1 MRKKVCKK
9 IIVVLLLF
17 IFAADGLNS
26 NFNILNV
33 IEIKAAT
40 TTVTRAQWIHS
51 LVDMTGMKVEDNQL
65 PDNYYND
72 VNKKTE
78 YYDDIMKATA
88 YGVIDTAAGKDF
100 KPEEKV
106 SREFVAHTLNFCMGF
121 QLDEKKYTFSDDNDC
136 TYKEDDQIAINQ
148 GWLSLESGKFVPK
161 GEVSETDIKNIS
173 KNVKEIL
180 SKQEVKEDYD
190 STWNV
195 VSGVKT
201 IPATTEAV
209 IEDNKVII
217 TDLTQKINTGDIFV
231 VYQGEVGV
239 PLKAEN
245 ISVTGNKTII
255 TTTDVKDYDNAFSKV
270 DAEGIIESD
279 ELTFEP
285 LDGTQLDVTTE
296 NRQKGTGVN
305 RAVKKVKTVSFNKTF
320 KVIGN
325 LSSSVKGT
333 LKNVQ
338 VKYNILTSTGEVMVQ
353 VEGDLNMTGTIKA
366 AANTSID
373 IMAVKIPGIGG
384 LTLTANVDAEGKF
397 SSTVTSH
404 MLTGISY
411 SKVGGFRTIKSFK
424 ENGGSN
430 TAVEASASI
439 GATLKFGITDLKL
452 ITGYVYGKAG
462 VTAQFNDTVWAT
474 GTPGNCRTFL
484 AYMYA
489 SYGAE
494 ASCMFK
500 KDLYSKNT
508 DIYTLQNSPMRVYHH
523 YEDGRLVSKC
533 SRGLIFDYFTKYY
546 SAYGSSGW
554 SGYNGSAGLD
564 DEGKEYQIYKYS
576 LSNDEDGNKVAT
588 ITEYYGNAR
597 NLEIPEEI
605 DGYKVVGIGYGAFS
619 DHKEI
624 LQVTIPDS
632 VEKLSNS
639 AFMYCSNL
647 QSVSIP
653 KDVNTDADA
662 GYLSDLTYRGPF
674 YGCDSLK
681 NITFAKGTT
690 IINTGLFHGCG
701 IEKLELPDTVTV
713 IGNRAFKECTKLTDA
728 GLTDNIK
735 KLGDEAFG
743 ECTSLRSVCI
753 PKDVET
759 GSMTGMLGG
768 DVGPFYGCTS
778 LKNIQFAKGTT
789 VIHNGLFHASGIEQI
804 KIPDTVTKIENN
816 VFKRCNQLKDVTL
829 SDSVTELG
837 NGAFQECI
845 KLTSIYIPKNIKTS
859 NFAGDDAWN
868 PAPFTGCS
876 ELKTIQFAKGT
887 TDISRSLL
895 RNTGLEKIELPDTI
909 KNVGEYAFAGCENL
923 EEVKLANGTEQLKKY
938 AFKDSALKE
947 IELPR
952 SIKTIGIGAFLNCK
966 NLSKVTLS
974 DGLEE
979 ISEDIFSGCKGL
991 KEIVIP
997 ESILKI
1003 NRGAFENSG
1012 METIT
1017 MPSKLTEIKARA
1029 FKGSSLKNI
1038 KFSWQE
1044 TIIGDEAFANCD
1056 YLEKIQ
1062 IPDSVTDFGVKVFQ
1076 DSDMLTDVKLG
1087 TGIKEVPSNTFE
1099 HCDKLTKIII
1109 PRNVIKIGDN
1119 AFANCVALTDII
1131 IPKATKEIS
1140 ENAFSY
1146 PEKITITGIAGSYAE
1161 TFAKDHDIKFT
1172 GRTVKATKA
1181 TLSDTNVTL
1190 KKNDKKQLSIN
1201 VTPED
1206 FTDDVNWKSSNTDV
1220 ATVDENGLITAK
1232 AGGTAIIKV
1241 TVGELSLSCEV
1252 TVEQPIEKIWLNEY
1266 SLKLDGDGQYQLT
1279 AEVGPDNANNKEVTW
1294 TSSDTK
1300 IATVDQ
1306 KGMVKAVS
1314 KGTATITATAKDGS
1328 NVSRS
1333 CIVTVRNNIY
1343 NITDISKMES
1353 SHPYEN
1359 NCTDEWIYTEKDAKS
1374 LEVTFDSKTEFEN
1387 KFDYLYIYDKDKK
1400 QVGKYTGTELAG
1412 KTIEVPGNTLRIQLQ
1427 TDNGGNAYGFKV
1439 AEIKAKQDNTV
1450 RPPTTE
1456 EPKPTPP
1463 TTEEP
1468 KQTPP
1473 TTEESKPTPSVTEE
1487 PKPSTTTHKPE
1498 STEQKEIKLTRI
1510 VLSGISTKIAAGKKI
1525 KLTSFILPEN
1535 ASNKKLIWKTSNT
1548 KYATVSSN
1556 GIITINKKAGGKT
1569 VIITATA
1576 KDGSGK
1582 KATYKIKIMKG
1593 KVKKI
1598 VISGAKTVKV
1608 GKTISL
1614 KTKITATR
1622 GANKKI
1628 KWTSSNTKYATVS
1641 SSGKVKALKAGKKKT
1656 VKITAMAT
1664 DGSGKKATKI
1674 IKIK

>member
-296 NRQKGTGVN
+296 NRQEGTGVN

-320 KVIGN
+320 KVTGN

-411 SKVGGFRTIKSFK
+411 SKAGGFRTIKSFK

-523 YEDGRLVSKC
+523 YEDWRLVPKC
-533 SRGLIFDYFTKYY
+533 SRGMTFDYFTKYY

-554 SGYNGSAGLD
+554 SGYNGAAGLD

-605 DGYKVVGIGYGAFS
+605 DGYKVVGIGNDAFAKNQS
-619 DHKEI
+619 IMTARIPESVAEIGNSAFAKCVNLRSVNIPKKIKFVGGGLYEDGPFSGCSSLKTVTFEDGITRIDKETFKNCTGIEKIEIPDTVTEIGESAFERCTNLKEI
-624 LQVTIPDS
+624 KIKDGVKVIEASAFRNCTSLISIEIPNSVEGIGNYTFSGCKSLKDVILPNIRQNIVSYMFNDCTALEEITLPSTVTTIQDHAFKGCTNLKTVNWSKLLTNINSYAFENCISLEKAVIPNTVKKLEEGVFYNCDALTDITIPDS
-632 VEKLSNS
+632 VIS
-639 AFMYCSNL
+639 
-647 QSVSIP
+647 
-653 KDVNTDADA
+653 
-662 GYLSDLTYRGPF
+662 
-674 YGCDSLK
+674 
-681 NITFAKGTT
+681 
-690 IINTGLFHGCG
+690 
-701 IEKLELPDTVTV
+701 
-713 IGNRAFKECTKLTDA
+713 
-728 GLTDNIK
+728 
-735 KLGDEAFG
+735 
-743 ECTSLRSVCI
+743 
-753 PKDVET
+753 
-759 GSMTGMLGG
+759 
-768 DVGPFYGCTS
+768 
-778 LKNIQFAKGTT
+778 
-789 VIHNGLFHASGIEQI
+789 
-804 KIPDTVTKIENN
+804 
-816 VFKRCNQLKDVTL
+816 
-829 SDSVTELG
+829 LG
-837 NGAFQECI
+837 NKIFYDC
-845 KLTSIYIPKNIKTS
+845 
-859 NFAGDDAWN
+859 DA
-868 PAPFTGCS
+868 
-876 ELKTIQFAKGT
+876 L
-887 TDISRSLL
+887 
-895 RNTGLEKIELPDTI
+895 
-909 KNVGEYAFAGCENL
+909 KNVGLGM
-923 EEVKLANGTEQLKKY
+923 G
-938 AFKDSALKE
+938 
-947 IELPR
+947 
-952 SIKTIGIGAFLNCK
+952 IK
-966 NLSKVTLS
+966 
-974 DGLEE
+974 
-979 ISEDIFSGCKGL
+979 
-991 KEIVIP
+991 
-997 ESILKI
+997 
-1003 NRGAFENSG
+1003 
-1012 METIT
+1012 
-1017 MPSKLTEIKARA
+1017 
-1029 FKGSSLKNI
+1029 
-1038 KFSWQE
+1038 
-1044 TIIGDEAFANCD
+1044 
-1056 YLEKIQ
+1056 Q
-1062 IPDSVTDFGVKVFQ
+1062 IPISA
-1076 DSDMLTDVKLG
+1076 
-1087 TGIKEVPSNTFE
+1087 FE
-1099 HCDKLTKIII
+1099 HCDVLKEIII
-1109 PRNVIKIGDN
+1109 PHNVTKISAN
-1119 AFANCVALTDII
+1119 AFTTCVALTDVT
-1131 IPKATKEIS
+1131 IPKATKEIAGT
-1140 ENAFSY
+1140 AFSY
-1146 PEKITITGIAGSYAE
+1146 PQRMTITGVPGSYAE
-1161 TFAKDHDIKFT
+1161 TFAKEQDIKFIAKEIK
-1172 GRTVKATKA
+1172 VNQVS
-1181 TLSDTNVTL
+1181 LSDEELFMN
-1190 KKNDKKQLSIN
+1190 KGAEKQLILS
-1201 VTPED
+1201 VSPKD
-1206 FTDDVNWKSSNTDV
+1206 FTDDISWKSSNVDV
-1220 ATVDENGLITAK
+1220 VSVTEDGLLKAK
-1232 AGGTAIIKV
+1232 TGGTATIKV
-1241 TVGELSLSCEV
+1241 TVGDISKSCKI
-1252 TVEQPIEKIWLNEY
+1252 TVVQPITSIYLNKT
-1266 SLKLDGDGQYQLT
+1266 KLELQSDEEYQLT
-1279 AEVGPDNANNKEVTW
+1279 ADMWPQNAYNKQVEW
-1294 TSSDTK
+1294 ASSDNR

-1306 KGMVKAVS
+1306 NGMVKTHS
-1314 KGTATITATAKDGS
+1314 KGTATITVKAKDGGGALDE
-1328 NVSRS
+1328 
-1333 CIVTVRNNIY
+1333 CKVTVTNNLYEIQ
-1343 NITDISKMES
+1343 DIAKLES
-1353 SHPYEN
+1353 THPYEN
-1359 NCTDEWIYTEKDAKS
+1359 NCTDIWKYTVDKAES
-1374 LEVTFDSKTEFEN
+1374 LQVTFDSRTEMETD
-1387 KFDYLYIYDKDKK
+1387 FDYLYIYDKDKK

-1450 RPPTTE
+1450 QPPTTE

-1468 KQTPP
+1468 KPTPPTTEEPKPTPP
-1473 TTEESKPTPSVTEE
+1473 TTEESKPTPSATEE

-1535 ASNKKLIWKTSNT
+1535 ASNKKLIWKTSNK

-1608 GKTISL
+1608 DKTISL
-1614 KTKITATR
+1614 KAKITASR

>member
-296 NRQKGTGVN
+296 NRQEGTGVN

-320 KVIGN
+320 KVTGN

-411 SKVGGFRTIKSFK
+411 SKAGGFRTIKSFK

-523 YEDGRLVSKC
+523 YEDGRLVPKC
-533 SRGLIFDYFTKYY
+533 SRGMTFDYFTKYY

-554 SGYNGSAGLD
+554 SGYNGAAGLD

-605 DGYKVVGIGYGAFS
+605 DGYKVVGIGNDAFAKNQS
-619 DHKEI
+619 IMTARIPESVAEIGNSAFAKCVNLRSVNIPKKIKFVGGGLYEDGPFSGCSSLKTVTFEDGITRIDKAIFKNCTGIEKIEIPDTVTEIGESAFERCTNLKEI
-624 LQVTIPDS
+624 KIKDGVKVIEASAFRNCTSLISIEIPNSVEGIGNYTFSGCKSLKDVILPNIRQNIVSYMFNDCTALEEITLPSTVTTIQDHAFKGCTNLKTVNWSKLLTNINSYAFENCISLEKAVIPNTVKKLEEGVFYNCDALTDITIPDS
-632 VEKLSNS
+632 VIS
-639 AFMYCSNL
+639 
-647 QSVSIP
+647 
-653 KDVNTDADA
+653 
-662 GYLSDLTYRGPF
+662 
-674 YGCDSLK
+674 
-681 NITFAKGTT
+681 
-690 IINTGLFHGCG
+690 
-701 IEKLELPDTVTV
+701 
-713 IGNRAFKECTKLTDA
+713 
-728 GLTDNIK
+728 
-735 KLGDEAFG
+735 
-743 ECTSLRSVCI
+743 
-753 PKDVET
+753 
-759 GSMTGMLGG
+759 
-768 DVGPFYGCTS
+768 
-778 LKNIQFAKGTT
+778 
-789 VIHNGLFHASGIEQI
+789 
-804 KIPDTVTKIENN
+804 
-816 VFKRCNQLKDVTL
+816 
-829 SDSVTELG
+829 LG
-837 NGAFQECI
+837 NKIFYDC
-845 KLTSIYIPKNIKTS
+845 
-859 NFAGDDAWN
+859 DA
-868 PAPFTGCS
+868 
-876 ELKTIQFAKGT
+876 L
-887 TDISRSLL
+887 
-895 RNTGLEKIELPDTI
+895 
-909 KNVGEYAFAGCENL
+909 KNVGLGM
-923 EEVKLANGTEQLKKY
+923 G
-938 AFKDSALKE
+938 
-947 IELPR
+947 
-952 SIKTIGIGAFLNCK
+952 IK
-966 NLSKVTLS
+966 
-974 DGLEE
+974 
-979 ISEDIFSGCKGL
+979 
-991 KEIVIP
+991 
-997 ESILKI
+997 
-1003 NRGAFENSG
+1003 
-1012 METIT
+1012 
-1017 MPSKLTEIKARA
+1017 
-1029 FKGSSLKNI
+1029 
-1038 KFSWQE
+1038 
-1044 TIIGDEAFANCD
+1044 
-1056 YLEKIQ
+1056 Q
-1062 IPDSVTDFGVKVFQ
+1062 IPISA
-1076 DSDMLTDVKLG
+1076 
-1087 TGIKEVPSNTFE
+1087 FE
-1099 HCDKLTKIII
+1099 HCDVLKEIII
-1109 PRNVIKIGDN
+1109 PHNVTKISAN
-1119 AFANCVALTDII
+1119 AFTTCVALTDVT
-1131 IPKATKEIS
+1131 IPKATKEIAGT
-1140 ENAFSY
+1140 AFSY
-1146 PEKITITGIAGSYAE
+1146 PQRMTITGVPGSYAE
-1161 TFAKDHDIKFT
+1161 TFAKEQDIKFIAKEIK
-1172 GRTVKATKA
+1172 VNQVS
-1181 TLSDTNVTL
+1181 LSDEELFMN
-1190 KKNDKKQLSIN
+1190 KGAEKQLILS
-1201 VTPED
+1201 VSPKD
-1206 FTDDVNWKSSNTDV
+1206 FTDDISWKSSNVDV
-1220 ATVDENGLITAK
+1220 VSVTEDGLLKAK
-1232 AGGTAIIKV
+1232 TGGTATIKV
-1241 TVGELSLSCEV
+1241 TVGDISKSCKI
-1252 TVEQPIEKIWLNEY
+1252 TVVQPITSIYLNKT
-1266 SLKLDGDGQYQLT
+1266 KLELQSDEEYQLT
-1279 AEVGPDNANNKEVTW
+1279 ADMWPQNAYNKQVEW
-1294 TSSDTK
+1294 ASSDNR

-1306 KGMVKAVS
+1306 NGMVKTHS
-1314 KGTATITATAKDGS
+1314 KGTATITVKAKDGGGALDE
-1328 NVSRS
+1328 
-1333 CIVTVRNNIY
+1333 CKVTVTNNLYEIQ
-1343 NITDISKMES
+1343 DIAKLES
-1353 SHPYEN
+1353 THPYEN
-1359 NCTDEWIYTEKDAKS
+1359 NCTDIWKYTVDKAES
-1374 LEVTFDSKTEFEN
+1374 LQVTFDSRTEMETD
-1387 KFDYLYIYDKDKK
+1387 FDYLYIYDKDKK

-1450 RPPTTE
+1450 QPPTTE

-1468 KQTPP
+1468 KPTPPTTEEPKPTPP
-1473 TTEESKPTPSVTEE
+1473 TTEESKPTPSATEE

-1535 ASNKKLIWKTSNT
+1535 ASNKKLIWKTSNK

-1608 GKTISL
+1608 DKTISL
-1614 KTKITATR
+1614 KAKITASR

>member
-17 IFAADGLNS
+17 IFVAGGLNS

-40 TTVTRAQWIHS
+40 TTVTRAQWIHN

-78 YYDDIMKATA
+78 YYNDIMKATA

-161 GEVSETDIKNIS
+161 GEVTETDIKNIS
-173 KNVKEIL
+173 KNIKEIL

-296 NRQKGTGVN
+296 NRQEGTGVN

-320 KVIGN
+320 KVTGN

-411 SKVGGFRTIKSFK
+411 SKAGGFRTIKSFK

-533 SRGLIFDYFTKYY
+533 SRGLTFDYFTKYY

-605 DGYKVVGIGYGAFS
+605 DGYKVVGIGYGVFRE
-619 DHKEI
+619 HNEI
-624 LQVTIPDS
+624 LEVTIPDS
-632 VEKLSNS
+632 VKTIANS
-639 AFMYCSNL
+639 AFKFCQNL
-647 QSVSIP
+647 QSVYIP
-653 KDVNTDADA
+653 KNVETGFVTGTDAF
-662 GYLSDLTYRGPF
+662 YSGPF
-674 YGCDSLK
+674 YGCKSLK
-681 NITFAKGTT
+681 NITFAEGTT

-701 IEKLELPDTVTV
+701 IEKLKLPDTITV
-713 IGNRAFKECTKLTDA
+713 IGNKAFKECTKLKDA

-735 KLGDEAFG
+735 KLDDEAFSY
-743 ECTSLRSVCI
+743 CTGLQSVYI
-753 PKDVET
+753 PKNVET
-759 GSMTGMLGG
+759 GYMTGMLGG
-768 DVGPFYGCTS
+768 NRGPFLGCS
-778 LKNIQFAKGTT
+778 ALKNIQFAKGTT
-789 VIHNGLFHASGIEQI
+789 ILHRGLFHASGLEQI
-804 KIPDTVTKIENN
+804 KIPDTVTKMEEC
-816 VFKRCNQLKDVTL
+816 VFNGCSKLKNVTL
-829 SDSVTELG
+829 PDSLTELG

-845 KLTSIYIPKNIKTS
+845 SLESIYIPKNIKTGYD
-859 NFAGDDAWN
+859 AGGNSWR
-868 PAPFTGCS
+868 PAPFAGCK
-876 ELKTIQFAKGT
+876 ELKSIQFAKGT

-909 KNVGEYAFAGCENL
+909 KNVGEYAFAGCTNL
-923 EEVKLANGTEQLKKY
+923 EEIKLPVEIEQIGEY
-938 AFKDSALKE
+938 AFASTSIKDIELLQSIKSIGEGVFYNCTSLSKIKLPNNLKE
-947 IELPR
+947 I
-952 SIKTIGIGAFLNCK
+952 SISLFR
-966 NLSKVTLS
+966 
-974 DGLEE
+974 E
-979 ISEDIFSGCKGL
+979 CKGL
-991 KEIVIP
+991 KEITIP
-997 ESILKI
+997 ESVQKI
-1003 NRGAFENSG
+1003 RGEAFENSG
-1012 METIT
+1012 IETIT
-1017 MPSKLTEIKARA
+1017 MPPNLTEIRVQA
-1029 FKGSSLKNI
+1029 FKGSNLKNI
-1038 KFSWQE
+1038 KFSGKE
-1044 TIIGDEAFANCD
+1044 TLIGNEVFANCD
-1056 YLEKIQ
+1056 ALEEIQ
-1062 IPDSVTDFGVKVFQ
+1062 LPDTVTDFGEKVFQ
-1076 DSDMLTDVKLG
+1076 DSDKLVDVKLG
-1087 TGIKEVPSNTFE
+1087 KGITEIPSNTFE
-1099 HCDKLTKIII
+1099 HCDQLRKIII
-1109 PRNVIKIGDN
+1109 PSNIRKIGDS
-1119 AFANCVALTDII
+1119 AFANCVALTDIT
-1131 IPKATKEIS
+1131 IPTATKEIS
-1140 ENAFSY
+1140 ETAFSY
-1146 PEKITITGIAGSYAE
+1146 PEKITITGAKGSYAE
-1161 TFAKDHDIKFT
+1161 TYAKNHDIKFIDH
-1172 GRTVKATKA
+1172 TVKATEVILGETDVILNKNKTKRLA
-1181 TLSDTNVTL
+1181 ITVTPEDCTDDVSWKSSDTNV
-1190 KKNDKKQLSIN
+1190 
-1201 VTPED
+1201 VT
-1206 FTDDVNWKSSNTDV
+1206 VN
-1220 ATVDENGLITAK
+1220 ENGVITGIAT
-1232 AGGTAIIKV
+1232 GTATIKVSVGNISKNFKV
-1241 TVGELSLSCEV
+1241 TVV
-1252 TVEQPIEKIWLNEY
+1252 QPITSIYLNKT
-1266 SLKLDGDGQYQLT
+1266 KLELQSDEEYQLT
-1279 AEVGPDNANNKEVTW
+1279 AETWPQNAYNKQVEW
-1294 TSSDTK
+1294 SSSDNR

-1306 KGMVKAVS
+1306 NGMVKTHS
-1314 KGTATITATAKDGS
+1314 KGTATITAKAKDGGGALDE
-1328 NVSRS
+1328 
-1333 CIVTVRNNIY
+1333 CKVTVTNNLYEIQ
-1343 NITDISKMES
+1343 DIAKLES
-1353 SHPYEN
+1353 AHPYEN
-1359 NCTDEWIYTEKDAKS
+1359 NCTDIWKYTVDKAES
-1374 LEVTFDSKTEFEN
+1374 LQVTFDSRTEMETD
-1387 KFDYLYIYDKDKK
+1387 FDYLYIYDKDKK

-1450 RPPTTE
+1450 QPPTTE

-1468 KQTPP
+1468 KPTPP
-1473 TTEESKPTPSVTEE
+1473 TTEESKPTPSATEE

-1525 KLTSFILPEN
+1525 KLTSFIRPEN
-1535 ASNKKLIWKTSNT
+1535 ASNKTLIWKTSNT

-1608 GKTISL
+1608 DKTISL
-1614 KTKITATR
+1614 KAKITASR

>member
-1 MRKKVCKK
+1 
-9 IIVVLLLF
+9 
-17 IFAADGLNS
+17 
-26 NFNILNV
+26 
-33 IEIKAAT
+33 
-40 TTVTRAQWIHS
+40 
-51 LVDMTGMKVEDNQL
+51 
-65 PDNYYND
+65 
-72 VNKKTE
+72 
-78 YYDDIMKATA
+78 
-88 YGVIDTAAGKDF
+88 
-100 KPEEKV
+100 
-106 SREFVAHTLNFCMGF
+106 MGF

-209 IEDNKVII
+209 IADNKVII

-296 NRQKGTGVN
+296 NRQEGTGVN

-320 KVIGN
+320 KVTGN

-411 SKVGGFRTIKSFK
+411 SKAGGFRTIKSFK

-523 YEDGRLVSKC
+523 YEDGRLVPKC
-533 SRGLIFDYFTKYY
+533 SRGMTFDYFTKYY

-554 SGYNGSAGLD
+554 SGYNGAAGLD

-605 DGYKVVGIGYGAFS
+605 DGYKVVGIGNDAFAKNQS
-619 DHKEI
+619 IMTARIPESVAEIGNSAFAKCVNLRSVNIPKKIKFVGGGLYEDGPFSGCSSLKTVTFEDGITRIDKAIFKNCTGIEKIEIPDTVTEIGESAFERCTNLKEI
-624 LQVTIPDS
+624 KIKDGIKVIEASAFRNCTSLISIEIPNSVEGIGNYTFSGCKSLKDVILPNIRQNIVSYMFNDCTALEEITLPSTVTTIQDHAFKGCTNLKTVNWSKLLTNINSYAFENCISLEKAVIPNTVKKLEEGVFYNCDALTDITIPDS
-632 VEKLSNS
+632 VIS
-639 AFMYCSNL
+639 
-647 QSVSIP
+647 
-653 KDVNTDADA
+653 
-662 GYLSDLTYRGPF
+662 
-674 YGCDSLK
+674 
-681 NITFAKGTT
+681 
-690 IINTGLFHGCG
+690 
-701 IEKLELPDTVTV
+701 
-713 IGNRAFKECTKLTDA
+713 
-728 GLTDNIK
+728 
-735 KLGDEAFG
+735 
-743 ECTSLRSVCI
+743 
-753 PKDVET
+753 
-759 GSMTGMLGG
+759 
-768 DVGPFYGCTS
+768 
-778 LKNIQFAKGTT
+778 
-789 VIHNGLFHASGIEQI
+789 
-804 KIPDTVTKIENN
+804 
-816 VFKRCNQLKDVTL
+816 
-829 SDSVTELG
+829 LG
-837 NGAFQECI
+837 NKIFYDC
-845 KLTSIYIPKNIKTS
+845 
-859 NFAGDDAWN
+859 DA
-868 PAPFTGCS
+868 
-876 ELKTIQFAKGT
+876 L
-887 TDISRSLL
+887 
-895 RNTGLEKIELPDTI
+895 
-909 KNVGEYAFAGCENL
+909 KNVGLGM
-923 EEVKLANGTEQLKKY
+923 G
-938 AFKDSALKE
+938 
-947 IELPR
+947 
-952 SIKTIGIGAFLNCK
+952 IK
-966 NLSKVTLS
+966 
-974 DGLEE
+974 
-979 ISEDIFSGCKGL
+979 
-991 KEIVIP
+991 
-997 ESILKI
+997 
-1003 NRGAFENSG
+1003 
-1012 METIT
+1012 
-1017 MPSKLTEIKARA
+1017 
-1029 FKGSSLKNI
+1029 
-1038 KFSWQE
+1038 
-1044 TIIGDEAFANCD
+1044 
-1056 YLEKIQ
+1056 Q
-1062 IPDSVTDFGVKVFQ
+1062 IPISA
-1076 DSDMLTDVKLG
+1076 
-1087 TGIKEVPSNTFE
+1087 FE
-1099 HCDKLTKIII
+1099 HCDVLKEIII
-1109 PRNVIKIGDN
+1109 PHNVTKISAN
-1119 AFANCVALTDII
+1119 AFTTCVALTDVT
-1131 IPKATKEIS
+1131 IPKAPKEIAGT
-1140 ENAFSY
+1140 AFSY
-1146 PEKITITGIAGSYAE
+1146 PQRMTITGVPGSYAE
-1161 TFAKDHDIKFT
+1161 TFAKEQDIKFIAKEIK
-1172 GRTVKATKA
+1172 VNQVS
-1181 TLSDTNVTL
+1181 LSDEELFMN
-1190 KKNDKKQLSIN
+1190 KGAEKQLILS
-1201 VTPED
+1201 VSPKD
-1206 FTDDVNWKSSNTDV
+1206 FTDDISWKSSNVDV
-1220 ATVDENGLITAK
+1220 VSVTEDGLLKAK
-1232 AGGTAIIKV
+1232 TGGTATIKV
-1241 TVGELSLSCEV
+1241 TVGDISKSCKI
-1252 TVEQPIEKIWLNEY
+1252 TVVQPITSIYLNKT
-1266 SLKLDGDGQYQLT
+1266 KLELQSDEEYQLT
-1279 AEVGPDNANNKEVTW
+1279 ADMWPQNAYNKQVEW
-1294 TSSDTK
+1294 ASSDNR

-1306 KGMVKAVS
+1306 NGMVKTHS
-1314 KGTATITATAKDGS
+1314 KGTATITVKAKDGGGALDE
-1328 NVSRS
+1328 
-1333 CIVTVRNNIY
+1333 CKVTVTNNLYEIQ
-1343 NITDISKMES
+1343 DIAKLES
-1353 SHPYEN
+1353 THPYEN
-1359 NCTDEWIYTEKDAKS
+1359 NCTDIWKYTVDKAES
-1374 LEVTFDSKTEFEN
+1374 LQVTFDSRTEMETD
-1387 KFDYLYIYDKDKK
+1387 FDYLYIYDKDKK

-1450 RPPTTE
+1450 QPPTTE

-1468 KQTPP
+1468 KPTPPTTEEPKPTPP
-1473 TTEESKPTPSVTEE
+1473 TTEESKPTPSATEE

-1535 ASNKKLIWKTSNT
+1535 ASNKKLIWKTSNK

-1608 GKTISL
+1608 DKTISL
-1614 KTKITATR
+1614 KAKITASR

>member
-296 NRQKGTGVN
+296 NRQEGTGVN

-320 KVIGN
+320 KVTGN

-411 SKVGGFRTIKSFK
+411 SKAGGFRTIKSFK

-523 YEDGRLVSKC
+523 YEDGRLVPKC
-533 SRGLIFDYFTKYY
+533 SRGMTFDYFTKYY

-554 SGYNGSAGLD
+554 SGYNGAAGLD

-605 DGYKVVGIGYGAFS
+605 DGYKVVGIGNDAFAKNQS
-619 DHKEI
+619 IMTARIPESVAEIGNSAFAKCVNLRSVNIPKKIKFVGGGLYEDGPFSGCSSLKTVTFEDGITRIDKETFKNCTGIEKIEIPDTVTEIGESAFERCTNLKEI
-624 LQVTIPDS
+624 KIKDGVKVIEASAFRNCTSLISIEIPNSVEGIGNYTFSGCKSLKDVILPNIRQNIVSYMFNDCTALEEITLPSTVTTIQDHAFKGCTNLKTVNWSKLLTNINSYAFENCISLEKAVIPNTVKKLEEGVFYNCDALTDITIPDS
-632 VEKLSNS
+632 VIS
-639 AFMYCSNL
+639 
-647 QSVSIP
+647 
-653 KDVNTDADA
+653 
-662 GYLSDLTYRGPF
+662 
-674 YGCDSLK
+674 
-681 NITFAKGTT
+681 
-690 IINTGLFHGCG
+690 
-701 IEKLELPDTVTV
+701 
-713 IGNRAFKECTKLTDA
+713 
-728 GLTDNIK
+728 
-735 KLGDEAFG
+735 
-743 ECTSLRSVCI
+743 
-753 PKDVET
+753 
-759 GSMTGMLGG
+759 
-768 DVGPFYGCTS
+768 
-778 LKNIQFAKGTT
+778 
-789 VIHNGLFHASGIEQI
+789 
-804 KIPDTVTKIENN
+804 
-816 VFKRCNQLKDVTL
+816 
-829 SDSVTELG
+829 LG
-837 NGAFQECI
+837 NKIFYDC
-845 KLTSIYIPKNIKTS
+845 
-859 NFAGDDAWN
+859 DA
-868 PAPFTGCS
+868 
-876 ELKTIQFAKGT
+876 L
-887 TDISRSLL
+887 
-895 RNTGLEKIELPDTI
+895 
-909 KNVGEYAFAGCENL
+909 KNVGLGM
-923 EEVKLANGTEQLKKY
+923 G
-938 AFKDSALKE
+938 
-947 IELPR
+947 
-952 SIKTIGIGAFLNCK
+952 IK
-966 NLSKVTLS
+966 
-974 DGLEE
+974 
-979 ISEDIFSGCKGL
+979 
-991 KEIVIP
+991 
-997 ESILKI
+997 
-1003 NRGAFENSG
+1003 
-1012 METIT
+1012 
-1017 MPSKLTEIKARA
+1017 
-1029 FKGSSLKNI
+1029 
-1038 KFSWQE
+1038 
-1044 TIIGDEAFANCD
+1044 
-1056 YLEKIQ
+1056 Q
-1062 IPDSVTDFGVKVFQ
+1062 IPISA
-1076 DSDMLTDVKLG
+1076 
-1087 TGIKEVPSNTFE
+1087 FE
-1099 HCDKLTKIII
+1099 HCDVLKEIII
-1109 PRNVIKIGDN
+1109 PHNVTKISAN
-1119 AFANCVALTDII
+1119 AFTTCVALTDVT
-1131 IPKATKEIS
+1131 IPKATKEIAGT
-1140 ENAFSY
+1140 AFSY
-1146 PEKITITGIAGSYAE
+1146 PQRMTITGVPGSYAE
-1161 TFAKDHDIKFT
+1161 TFAKEQDIKFIAKEIK
-1172 GRTVKATKA
+1172 VNQVS
-1181 TLSDTNVTL
+1181 LSDEELFMN
-1190 KKNDKKQLSIN
+1190 KGAEKQLILS
-1201 VTPED
+1201 VSPKD
-1206 FTDDVNWKSSNTDV
+1206 FTDDISWKSSNVDV
-1220 ATVDENGLITAK
+1220 VSVTEDGLLKAK
-1232 AGGTAIIKV
+1232 TGGTATIKV
-1241 TVGELSLSCEV
+1241 TVGDISKSCKI
-1252 TVEQPIEKIWLNEY
+1252 TVVQPITSIYLNKT
-1266 SLKLDGDGQYQLT
+1266 KLELQSDEEYQLT
-1279 AEVGPDNANNKEVTW
+1279 ADMWPQNAYNKQVEW
-1294 TSSDTK
+1294 ASSDNR

-1306 KGMVKAVS
+1306 NGMVKTHS
-1314 KGTATITATAKDGS
+1314 KGTATITVKAKDGGGALDE
-1328 NVSRS
+1328 
-1333 CIVTVRNNIY
+1333 CKVTVTNNLYEIQ
-1343 NITDISKMES
+1343 DIAKLES
-1353 SHPYEN
+1353 THPYEN
-1359 NCTDEWIYTEKDAKS
+1359 NCTDIWKYTVDKAES
-1374 LEVTFDSKTEFEN
+1374 LQVTFDSRTEMETD
-1387 KFDYLYIYDKDKK
+1387 FDYLYIYDKDKK

-1450 RPPTTE
+1450 QPPTTE

-1468 KQTPP
+1468 KPTPPTTEEPKPTPP
-1473 TTEESKPTPSVTEE
+1473 TTEESKPTPSATEE

-1535 ASNKKLIWKTSNT
+1535 ASNKKLIWKTSNK

-1608 GKTISL
+1608 DKTISL
-1614 KTKITATR
+1614 KAKITASR

>member
-88 YGVIDTAAGKDF
+88 YGVIDTVAGKDF

-296 NRQKGTGVN
+296 NRQEGTGVN

-320 KVIGN
+320 KVTGN

-411 SKVGGFRTIKSFK
+411 SKAGGFRTIKSFK

-523 YEDGRLVSKC
+523 YEDGRLVPKC
-533 SRGLIFDYFTKYY
+533 SRGMTFDYFTKYY

-554 SGYNGSAGLD
+554 SGYNGAAGLD

-605 DGYKVVGIGYGAFS
+605 DGYKVVGIGNDAFAKNQS
-619 DHKEI
+619 IMTARIPESVAEIGNSAFAKCVNLRSVNIPKKIKFVGGGLYEDGPFSGCSSLKTVTFEDGITRIDKAIFKNCTGIEKIEIPDTVTEIGESAFDGCTNLKDVKLSNSVIQIESWAFRKCTGMKKIELPKSMEKIDNSVFYNCTGLESVNIPKKMKFVGGGLYEDGPFSGCSSLKTVTFEDGITRIDKETFKNCTGIEKIEIPDTVTEIGESAFERCTNLKEI
-624 LQVTIPDS
+624 KIKDGVKVIEASAFRNCTSLISIEIPNSVEGIGNYTFSGCKSLKDVILPNIRQNIVSYMFNDCTALEEITLPSTVTTIQDHAFKGCTNLKTVNWSKLLTNINSYAFENCISLEKAVIPNTVKKLEEGVFYNCDALTDITIPDS
-632 VEKLSNS
+632 VIS
-639 AFMYCSNL
+639 
-647 QSVSIP
+647 
-653 KDVNTDADA
+653 
-662 GYLSDLTYRGPF
+662 
-674 YGCDSLK
+674 
-681 NITFAKGTT
+681 
-690 IINTGLFHGCG
+690 
-701 IEKLELPDTVTV
+701 
-713 IGNRAFKECTKLTDA
+713 
-728 GLTDNIK
+728 
-735 KLGDEAFG
+735 
-743 ECTSLRSVCI
+743 
-753 PKDVET
+753 
-759 GSMTGMLGG
+759 
-768 DVGPFYGCTS
+768 
-778 LKNIQFAKGTT
+778 
-789 VIHNGLFHASGIEQI
+789 
-804 KIPDTVTKIENN
+804 
-816 VFKRCNQLKDVTL
+816 
-829 SDSVTELG
+829 LG
-837 NGAFQECI
+837 NKIFYDC
-845 KLTSIYIPKNIKTS
+845 
-859 NFAGDDAWN
+859 DA
-868 PAPFTGCS
+868 
-876 ELKTIQFAKGT
+876 L
-887 TDISRSLL
+887 
-895 RNTGLEKIELPDTI
+895 
-909 KNVGEYAFAGCENL
+909 KNVGLGM
-923 EEVKLANGTEQLKKY
+923 G
-938 AFKDSALKE
+938 
-947 IELPR
+947 
-952 SIKTIGIGAFLNCK
+952 IK
-966 NLSKVTLS
+966 
-974 DGLEE
+974 
-979 ISEDIFSGCKGL
+979 
-991 KEIVIP
+991 
-997 ESILKI
+997 
-1003 NRGAFENSG
+1003 
-1012 METIT
+1012 
-1017 MPSKLTEIKARA
+1017 
-1029 FKGSSLKNI
+1029 
-1038 KFSWQE
+1038 
-1044 TIIGDEAFANCD
+1044 
-1056 YLEKIQ
+1056 Q
-1062 IPDSVTDFGVKVFQ
+1062 IPISA
-1076 DSDMLTDVKLG
+1076 
-1087 TGIKEVPSNTFE
+1087 FE
-1099 HCDKLTKIII
+1099 HCDVLKEIII
-1109 PRNVIKIGDN
+1109 PHNVTKISAN
-1119 AFANCVALTDII
+1119 AFTTCVALTDVT
-1131 IPKATKEIS
+1131 IPKATKEIAGT
-1140 ENAFSY
+1140 AFSY
-1146 PEKITITGIAGSYAE
+1146 PQRMTITGVPGSYAE
-1161 TFAKDHDIKFT
+1161 TFAKEQDIKFIAKEIK
-1172 GRTVKATKA
+1172 VNQVS
-1181 TLSDTNVTL
+1181 LSDEELFMN
-1190 KKNDKKQLSIN
+1190 KGAEKQLILS
-1201 VTPED
+1201 VSPKD
-1206 FTDDVNWKSSNTDV
+1206 FTDDISWKSSNVDV
-1220 ATVDENGLITAK
+1220 VSVTEDGLLKAK
-1232 AGGTAIIKV
+1232 TGGTATIKV
-1241 TVGELSLSCEV
+1241 TVGDISKSCKI
-1252 TVEQPIEKIWLNEY
+1252 TVVQPITSIYLNKT
-1266 SLKLDGDGQYQLT
+1266 KLELQSDEEYQLT
-1279 AEVGPDNANNKEVTW
+1279 ADMWPQNAYNKQVEW
-1294 TSSDTK
+1294 ASSDNR

-1306 KGMVKAVS
+1306 NGMVKTHS
-1314 KGTATITATAKDGS
+1314 KGTATITVKAKDGGGALDE
-1328 NVSRS
+1328 
-1333 CIVTVRNNIY
+1333 CKVTVTNNLYEIQ
-1343 NITDISKMES
+1343 DIAKLES
-1353 SHPYEN
+1353 THPYEN
-1359 NCTDEWIYTEKDAKS
+1359 NCTDIWKYTVDKAES
-1374 LEVTFDSKTEFEN
+1374 LQVTFDSRTEMETD
-1387 KFDYLYIYDKDKK
+1387 FDYLYIYDKDKK

-1450 RPPTTE
+1450 QPPTTE

-1468 KQTPP
+1468 KPTPPTTEEPKPTPP
-1473 TTEESKPTPSVTEE
+1473 TTEESKPTPSATEE

-1535 ASNKKLIWKTSNT
+1535 ASNKKLIWKTSNK

-1608 GKTISL
+1608 DKTISL
-1614 KTKITATR
+1614 KAKITASR

>member
-296 NRQKGTGVN
+296 NRQEGTGVN

-320 KVIGN
+320 KVTGN

-411 SKVGGFRTIKSFK
+411 SKAGGFRTIKSFK
-424 ENGGSN
+424 ENGGSD

-523 YEDGRLVSKC
+523 YEDGRLVPKC
-533 SRGLIFDYFTKYY
+533 SRGMTFDYFTKYY

-554 SGYNGSAGLD
+554 SGYNGAAGLD

-605 DGYKVVGIGYGAFS
+605 DGYKVVGIGNDAFAKNQS
-619 DHKEI
+619 IMTARIPESVAEIGNSAFAKCVNLRSVNIPKKIKFVGGGLYEDGPFSGCSSLKTVTFEDGITRIDKETFKNCTGIEKIEIPDTVTEIGESAFERCTNLKEI
-624 LQVTIPDS
+624 KIKDGVKVIEASAFRNCTSLISIEIPNSVEGIGNYTFSGCKSLKDVILPNIRQNIVSYMFNDCTALEEITLPSTVTTIQDHAFKGCTNLKTVNWSKLLTNINSYAFENCISLEKAVIPNTVKKLEEGVFYNCDALTDITIPDS
-632 VEKLSNS
+632 VIS
-639 AFMYCSNL
+639 
-647 QSVSIP
+647 
-653 KDVNTDADA
+653 
-662 GYLSDLTYRGPF
+662 
-674 YGCDSLK
+674 
-681 NITFAKGTT
+681 
-690 IINTGLFHGCG
+690 
-701 IEKLELPDTVTV
+701 
-713 IGNRAFKECTKLTDA
+713 
-728 GLTDNIK
+728 
-735 KLGDEAFG
+735 
-743 ECTSLRSVCI
+743 
-753 PKDVET
+753 
-759 GSMTGMLGG
+759 
-768 DVGPFYGCTS
+768 
-778 LKNIQFAKGTT
+778 
-789 VIHNGLFHASGIEQI
+789 
-804 KIPDTVTKIENN
+804 
-816 VFKRCNQLKDVTL
+816 
-829 SDSVTELG
+829 LG
-837 NGAFQECI
+837 NKIFYDC
-845 KLTSIYIPKNIKTS
+845 
-859 NFAGDDAWN
+859 DA
-868 PAPFTGCS
+868 
-876 ELKTIQFAKGT
+876 L
-887 TDISRSLL
+887 
-895 RNTGLEKIELPDTI
+895 
-909 KNVGEYAFAGCENL
+909 KNVGLGM
-923 EEVKLANGTEQLKKY
+923 G
-938 AFKDSALKE
+938 
-947 IELPR
+947 
-952 SIKTIGIGAFLNCK
+952 IK
-966 NLSKVTLS
+966 
-974 DGLEE
+974 
-979 ISEDIFSGCKGL
+979 
-991 KEIVIP
+991 
-997 ESILKI
+997 
-1003 NRGAFENSG
+1003 
-1012 METIT
+1012 
-1017 MPSKLTEIKARA
+1017 
-1029 FKGSSLKNI
+1029 
-1038 KFSWQE
+1038 
-1044 TIIGDEAFANCD
+1044 
-1056 YLEKIQ
+1056 Q
-1062 IPDSVTDFGVKVFQ
+1062 IPISA
-1076 DSDMLTDVKLG
+1076 
-1087 TGIKEVPSNTFE
+1087 FE
-1099 HCDKLTKIII
+1099 HCDVLKEIII
-1109 PRNVIKIGDN
+1109 PHNVTKISAN
-1119 AFANCVALTDII
+1119 AFTTCVALTDVT
-1131 IPKATKEIS
+1131 IPKATKEIAGT
-1140 ENAFSY
+1140 AFSY
-1146 PEKITITGIAGSYAE
+1146 PQRMTITGVPGSYAE
-1161 TFAKDHDIKFT
+1161 TFAKEQDIKFIAKEIK
-1172 GRTVKATKA
+1172 VNQVS
-1181 TLSDTNVTL
+1181 LSDEELFMN
-1190 KKNDKKQLSIN
+1190 KGAEKQLILS
-1201 VTPED
+1201 VSPKD
-1206 FTDDVNWKSSNTDV
+1206 FTDDISWKSSNVDV
-1220 ATVDENGLITAK
+1220 VLVTEDGLLKAK
-1232 AGGTAIIKV
+1232 TGGTATIKV
-1241 TVGELSLSCEV
+1241 TVGDISKSCKI
-1252 TVEQPIEKIWLNEY
+1252 TVVQPITSIYLNKT
-1266 SLKLDGDGQYQLT
+1266 KLELQSDEEYQLT
-1279 AEVGPDNANNKEVTW
+1279 ADMWPQNAYNKQVEW
-1294 TSSDTK
+1294 ASSDNR

-1306 KGMVKAVS
+1306 NGMVKTHS
-1314 KGTATITATAKDGS
+1314 KGTATITVKAKDGGGALDE
-1328 NVSRS
+1328 
-1333 CIVTVRNNIY
+1333 CKVTVTNNLYEIQ
-1343 NITDISKMES
+1343 DIAKLES
-1353 SHPYEN
+1353 THPYEN
-1359 NCTDEWIYTEKDAKS
+1359 NCTDIWKYTVDKAES
-1374 LEVTFDSKTEFEN
+1374 LQVTFDSRTEMETD
-1387 KFDYLYIYDKDKK
+1387 FDYLYIYDKEKK

-1450 RPPTTE
+1450 QPPT
-1456 EPKPTPP
+1456 
-1463 TTEEP
+1463 
-1468 KQTPP
+1468 
-1473 TTEESKPTPSVTEE
+1473 TEE

-1535 ASNKKLIWKTSNT
+1535 ASNKKLIWKTSNK

-1608 GKTISL
+1608 DKTISL
-1614 KTKITATR
+1614 KAKITASR